1 MITSHR
7 LLICVAFLSLSG
19 CASIGKGVV
28 EAFLEKQQQV
38 DTRQCEVRG
47 PSFSGIQAGFKS
59 GGKIKVLMTHGVGIH
74 FPGYATEFSEKL
86 AKELNLSVMSNRY
99 KNISLTDPADKAKKL
114 GNLRIS
120 RFLNAEKTQE
130 LLFYELTWSEITA
143 KQKEVLAYD
152 SSGAYSFRRAE
163 VNNLLKKFSNDT
175 APDPIIYLGASRGDI
190 LTAFT
195 QSFCWMSSGG
205 KWSDLPEEGT
215 FSCQLND
222 LTASKAIVEDD
233 YAFVSHSLG
242 SRITIDGFQKIAEL
256 IAKSALKQPS
266 AEKKQLTSL
275 LKNKQISLYMMS
287 NQLPILQLGR
297 TLPDVYGKEHAYCEP
312 FGTNYPDRMLAKTSV
327 IAFSDPND
335 ILSYAIPPGFIEKY
349 LDSRLCLEVTNV
361 NINVATVFDAFGVG
375 KMANPL
381 EAHIGYDTDDRV
393 VALIAKGI
401 GQKNTAEIV
410 KQRCRWIETID

>member
-1 MITSHR
+1 MTR
-7 LLICVAFLSLSG
+7 LRSIGLCTAFLLLSG
-19 CASIGKGVV
+19 CASLGKGVV
-28 EAFLEKQQQV
+28 EAFLENQQQV

-47 PSFSGIQAGFKS
+47 PSFSGIQAGFAAE
-59 GGKIKVLMTHGVGIH
+59 GKIKVLMTHGVGIH
-74 FPGYATEFSEKL
+74 APGYATEFSEKL
-86 AKELNLSVMSNRY
+86 AKALNLSVMSNRY
-99 KNISLTDPADKAKKL
+99 KNISLTDPADKFKKL

-120 RFLNAEKTQE
+120 RFLNAEKTKE

-175 APDPIIYLGASRGDI
+175 APDPIIYLGESRGDI

-195 QSFCWMSSGG
+195 QSFCWMSNG
-205 KWSDLPEEGT
+205 KWADLPEEGAL
-215 FSCQLND
+215 SCQLND
-222 LTASKAIVEDD
+222 LTASKAIVQDD

-256 IAKSALKQPS
+256 IAKNALKQPFS
-266 AEKKQLTSL
+266 EKQQLASL
-275 LKNKQISLYMMS
+275 LKNKRISLYMMS

-297 TLPDVYGKEHAYCEP
+297 ALPDVYSKGQAYCTP
-312 FGTNYPDRMLAKTSV
+312 SGANYQDRMLAKTSV

-361 NINVATVFDAFGVG
+361 NINVATVFDAFGIG

-393 VALIAKGI
+393 VALIANGI
-401 GQKNTAEIV
+401 GNKNTAEIV
-410 KQRCRWIETID
+410 QNRCRWIETID

>member
-1 MITSHR
+1 MSIPR
-7 LLICVAFLSLSG
+7 LFSVFTATLLLSG

-47 PSFSGIQAGFKS
+47 PGFTGIQSRFKS
-59 GGKIKVLMTHGVGIH
+59 EGKIKVLMTHGVGVH
-74 FPGYATEFSEKL
+74 YPGYATEFSEKL

-99 KNISLTDPADKAKKL
+99 KNISLTDPMDKSKKL

-120 RFLNAEKTQE
+120 RFLDAEKTKE

-152 SSGAYSFRRAE
+152 NSGAYSFRRAE

-175 APDPIIYLGASRGDI
+175 APDPIIYLGESRGDI

-195 QSFCWMSSGG
+195 QSFCWMSSG
-205 KWSDLPEEGT
+205 KWTDLPEEGL
-215 FSCQLND
+215 FSCQLD
-222 LTASKAIVEDD
+222 ELTTSKAIANDD

-256 IAKSALKQPS
+256 IAQSAIKQP
-266 AEKKQLTSL
+266 APEKKQLASL

-297 TLPDVYGKEHAYCEP
+297 ALPDVYAKGRAYCDP
-312 FGTNYPDRMLAKTSV
+312 KGANYEDRMLAKTSL

-393 VALIAKGI
+393 IALIANGI
-401 GQKNTAEIV
+401 GNKNTAEII
-410 KQRCRWIETID
+410 KQRCHWIETID